1 MADEEGPPL
10 KKTKTNP
17 EHITNVV
24 LTLAQS
30 INALVREVEGKM
42 DTSSDLNSFI
52 VNGLG
57 TLGRAIGLYAT
68 ALTDLYITTFSEF
81 DRALKE
87 SFRVPEV
94 CEGFEE
100 LLSAEEEWASF
111 LASVEKKKV
120 EAEGSMSKE
129 GLKEGDTLPMD
140 LTFTQV
146 DSKERIP
153 LSRLTD
159 GENGQ
164 DHKYLLLVLLRHLA

>member
-1 MADEEGPPL
+1 MADEEAPPL
-10 KKTKTNP
+10 KKSKTNP
-17 EHITNVV
+17 EHISSVV

-42 DTSSDLNSFI
+42 DTFSDFNSFI

-57 TLGRAIGLYAT
+57 TLGRAIGIYAT
-68 ALTDLYITTFSEF
+68 ALTGLSITTFNEF
-81 DRALKE
+81 DRILRE
-87 SFRVPEV
+87 SFRIPEV

-140 LTFTQV
+140 MTFTKV
-146 DSKERIP
+146 DSKERLP

-159 GENGQ
+159 GESGQ